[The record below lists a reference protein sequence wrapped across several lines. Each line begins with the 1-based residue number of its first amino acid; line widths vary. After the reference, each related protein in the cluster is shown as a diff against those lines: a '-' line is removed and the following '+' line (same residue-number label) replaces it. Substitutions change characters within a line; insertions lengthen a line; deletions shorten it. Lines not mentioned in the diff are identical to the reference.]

1 MYLTKLNKFNE
12 IFLCLLLPFLNF
24 FINTLLKT
32 KIKYFL
38 LTLTIEK
45 GPYS

>member
-12 IFLCLLLPFLNF
+12 IFLCLLLLFLNF
-24 FINTLLKT
+24 FINALLKT

-45 GPYS
+45 VSYS